1 MNQQFYINFVLK
13 SIIKSMLKTSEKF
26 IMQENRD
33 FEHDVIENN
42 NKIRRYKNE
51 IDLKYYFN
59 SSKFSNLF
67 VIENAFSSLKQKLA
81 NTEH

>member
-1 MNQQFYINFVLK
+1 
-13 SIIKSMLKTSEKF
+13 MLKANEKF

-33 FEHDVIENN
+33 FEHNVIENN
-42 NKIRRYKNE
+42 NKVRKYKNE
-51 IDLKYYFN
+51 INLKYYFN
-59 SSKFSNLF
+59 SSKFSDFF